1 VDSHI
6 LIPITLFACLTYAFV
21 YLVKAV
27 VDARMRSLLARSGA
41 SEELL
46 RSILAGEEQQRRFN
60 SLRWGVSLVAVALG
74 FGVIQMFGPSSE
86 LTPGA
91 IAVLAGAVG
100 AGQLAFFAISA
111 KFNPGNQMRV

>member
-1 VDSHI
+1 MDHA
-6 LIPITLFACLTYAFV
+6 LIPITLFACLTYSFV

-60 SLRWGVSLVAVALG
+60 SLRWGITLVAIALG
-74 FGVIQMFGPSSE
+74 FVLIELFGIRDVTPS
-86 LTPGA
+86 A
-91 IAVLAGAVG
+91 IAILAGAVG
-100 AGQLAFFAISA
+100 AGQLAFFALST
-111 KFNPGNQMRV
+111 KPGNQMRG